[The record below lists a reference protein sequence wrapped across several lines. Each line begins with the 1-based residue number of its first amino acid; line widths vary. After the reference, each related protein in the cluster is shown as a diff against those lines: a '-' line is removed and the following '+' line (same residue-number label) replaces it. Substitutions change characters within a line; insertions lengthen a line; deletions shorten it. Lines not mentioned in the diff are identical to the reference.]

1 MWDFIV
7 YLGESAISLAVLYLL
22 YKATMSYETLHRLNR
37 VVLLGVVVLAA
48 VLPLCEIKIIEEVEL
63 LPLADVE
70 GDVAMM
76 SVVEDTAFDYV
87 AWLKSLAV
95 ALFCLGAAFMVVRLV
110 VSQLSVWR
118 MTRSGARRELG
129 EGVVLTVVDKLATP
143 FSWFRNVVVAKSDA
157 EQDLDLILEHELA
170 HVRLHHSWDVL
181 AVDIALCVWWFNP
194 ALWLL
199 RRELQ
204 SLHEY
209 QADDAVL
216 RKGIDAKTYQIL
228 LIKRAVGSRLHS
240 VANCLNHSN
249 LKNRITM
256 MCKKTSSRWS
266 AAKLLLVLP
275 LVALSL
281 AATATTVYVPKEQNK
296 GNENFVNEQVQ
307 KPTLRQALQMNLQG
321 QGGVG
326 VVNAEIV
333 LNPDGTY
340 EHLLVAKHPKEKS
353 EGYSVLIHEVE
364 RAFEAAIKVVEL
376 PKETTTYR
384 YTISFCIQEE
394 NGIVKSDV
402 ATGDDAIV
410 VMTYSGDMPF
420 IKCEQMPTFQGG
432 DLNAYRNWMQSQLQ
446 YPKEAKDKGI
456 KGRVIFSFVV
466 EKDGSVSN
474 FDALQ
479 APDKILVEEVERV
492 FKLTP
497 KWEPGKQ
504 NGKEVRVKFTVPI
517 VFTGD
522 DVAVHNRVFSQG
534 TPLSEMSKDA
544 ESAVG
549 EVSGRVIDA
558 KTKKPIPDVILLI
571 NGAGVGTHSDAS
583 GRYSLKKLPE
593 GKYTFVASCVG
604 YKSVKKDFEVSSK
617 KSVEVNFELE
627 EQAVSVDEIVVD
639 KNKTVA
645 ENESNVNNTK
655 FEKGDIVEMKSTTG
669 ESMRVKYVGDFA
681 SALVMIDGKEGKIEN
696 IGVDDIESFTILK
709 DEQATKIY
717 GEKGKNGV
725 VLITTKKA
733 AQANKQ
739 QSAQEEAFIKVE
751 SMPTFQGGD
760 LNGYRNWFQSQI
772 KYPNEAQ
779 EKGVSGRVIFSFVVE
794 KDGSVSNF
802 NALQAPDKI
811 LVEEVER
818 VFKLTPKWEPGK
830 QNGNAVRVKFTVP
843 IYFKLEDADTATT
856 VQLEV
861 GSKAKAHFDIGLSL
875 IKQADALQ
883 EKINLKA
890 NGSNTEFRSLQK
902 DITDKYLDAVPE
914 LEKAYEL
921 APNYKPIVETLKL
934 LTFRLRDENG
944 MMAKYE
950 KYKKAFDLM
959 N

>member
-1 MWDFIV
+1 MWNFIV

-37 VVLLGVVVLAA
+37 VVLLGSVVLAA
-48 VLPLCEIKIIEEVEL
+48 VLPLCHIKIEKEVEAV
-63 LPLADVE
+63 PQMAAVD
-70 GDVAMM
+70 DVAMDM
-76 SVVEDTAFDYV
+76 VVAEQGVD
-87 AWLKSLAV
+87 AV
-95 ALFCLGAAFMVVRLV
+95 AVAQGVVMVLFLLGVAVMVARLV
-110 VSQLSVWR
+110 TSQISVWR
-118 MTRSGARRELG
+118 VVRSGEQRELADD
-129 EGVVLTVVDKLATP
+129 VTLTVVEKLPTP
-143 FSWFRNVVVAKSDA
+143 FSWFSRVVVDRDD
-157 EQDLDLILEHELA
+157 EQSNLDLVLEHELA
-170 HVRLHHSWDVL
+170 HIRLHHSWDVL

-209 QADDAVL
+209 QADEAVL
-216 RKGIDAKTYQIL
+216 RRGIDVKTYQIL

-281 AATATTVYVPKEQNK
+281 AATATTIYVPKELNK
-296 GNENFVNEQVQ
+296 GNENLVNEQNQ
-307 KPTLRQALQMNLQG
+307 KPNLRQALQMNLRG

-364 RAFEAAIKVVEL
+364 RAFEVAIKVAEL

-420 IKCEQMPTFQGG
+420 IKCEKMPTFQGG

-504 NGKEVRVKFTVPI
+504 NGKTVRVKFTVPI

-522 DVAVHNRVFSQG
+522 DVA
-534 TPLSEMSKDA
+534 
-544 ESAVG
+544 
-549 EVSGRVIDA
+549 
-558 KTKKPIPDVILLI
+558 
-571 NGAGVGTHSDAS
+571 
-583 GRYSLKKLPE
+583 
-593 GKYTFVASCVG
+593 
-604 YKSVKKDFEVSSK
+604 
-617 KSVEVNFELE
+617 
-627 EQAVSVDEIVVD
+627 EIVVD
-639 KNKTVA
+639 KNKTAA
-645 ENESNVNNTK
+645 ESVPAAVKTQ
-655 FEKGDIVEMKSTTG
+655 TT
-669 ESMRVKYVGDFA
+669 
-681 SALVMIDGKEGKIEN
+681 SAKP
-696 IGVDDIESFTILK
+696 IG
-709 DEQATKIY
+709 
-717 GEKGKNGV
+717 
-725 VLITTKKA
+725 
-733 AQANKQ
+733 
-739 QSAQEEAFIKVE
+739 EEAFVKVE

-760 LNGYRNWFQSQI
+760 LNGYRNWFQSQLQ
-772 KYPNEAQ
+772 YPAEAK
-779 EKGVSGRVIFSFVVE
+779 EKGIKGRVIFSFVVE

-802 NALQAPDKI
+802 DALQAPDKI
-811 LVEEVER
+811 LVDEVER

-830 QNGNAVRVKFTVP
+830 QNGKEVRVKFTVP
-843 IYFKLEDADTATT
+843 ITF
-856 VQLEV
+856 
-861 GSKAKAHFDIGLSL
+861 
-875 IKQADALQ
+875 
-883 EKINLKA
+883 
-890 NGSNTEFRSLQK
+890 
-902 DITDKYLDAVPE
+902 
-914 LEKAYEL
+914 
-921 APNYKPIVETLKL
+921 TL
-934 LTFRLRDENG
+934 
-944 MMAKYE
+944 
-950 KYKKAFDLM
+950 
-959 N
+959 

>member
-1 MWDFIV
+1 MWNFIV
-7 YLGESAISLAVLYLL
+7 YLGESAICLAALFIL

-37 VVLLGVVVLAA
+37 VVLLGMVVLAA

-70 GDVAMM
+70 GDVAMA

-87 AWLKSLAV
+87 ALLKSLAV
-95 ALFCLGAAFMVVRLV
+95 ALFCLGVAFMVVRLV

-129 EGVVLTVVDKLATP
+129 EGVVLTIVEKLATP
-143 FSWFRNVVVAKSDA
+143 FSWFRNVVVAKGDA
-157 EQDLDLILEHELA
+157 EQNLDLILEHELA
-170 HVRLHHSWDVL
+170 HVRLRHSWDVL

-216 RKGIDAKTYQIL
+216 RKGVDAKTYQML

-266 AAKLLLVLP
+266 AAKLLLILP
-275 LVALSL
+275 LVAASL

-296 GNENFVNEQVQ
+296 GNENFVETQIVADDGDENPKSNNLYPMTKSE
-307 KPTLRQALQMNLQG
+307 LRGYLLQNLQNK
-321 QGGVG
+321 QNLVG
-326 VVNAEIV
+326 MIYADVKVLPDGKVVEAKVAPAPGEKDGMQPLVNEVKRVLGNAEITERK
-333 LNPDGTY
+333 P
-340 EHLLVAKHPKEKS
+340 AK
-353 EGYSVLIHEVE
+353 EV
-364 RAFEAAIKVVEL
+364 
-376 PKETTTYR
+376 TYR
-384 YTISFCIQEE
+384 FEISFGRHE
-394 NGIVKSDV
+394 NGELFWSEVKASDV
-402 ATGDDAIV
+402 AITV
-410 VMTYSGDMPF
+410 
-420 IKCEQMPTFQGG
+420 
-432 DLNAYRNWMQSQLQ
+432 LNW
-446 YPKEAKDKGI
+446 
-456 KGRVIFSFVV
+456 V
-466 EKDGSVSN
+466 E
-474 FDALQ
+474 F
-479 APDKILVEEVERV
+479 
-492 FKLTP
+492 
-497 KWEPGKQ
+497 
-504 NGKEVRVKFTVPI
+504 
-517 VFTGD
+517 
-522 DVAVHNRVFSQG
+522 
-534 TPLSEMSKDA
+534 
-544 ESAVG
+544 G

-627 EQAVSVDEIVVD
+627 EQAVAVDEIVVD
-639 KNKTVA
+639 KNKTA
-645 ENESNVNNTK
+645 AQNESNVKNTK
-655 FEKGDIVEMKSTTG
+655 LEKGDIVEMTSTTG

-681 SALVMIDGKEGKIEN
+681 SALVLIDGKEGKIEN
-696 IGVDDIESFTILK
+696 IGVDDIESFTVLK

-739 QSAQEEAFIKVE
+739 QPAQEAFIKVE

-760 LNGYRNWFQSQI
+760 LNGYRNWVQSQLQ
-772 KYPNEAQ
+772 YPAEAK
-779 EKGVSGRVIFSFVVE
+779 EKGISGRVIFSFVVE
-794 KDGSVSNF
+794 KDGSVTSF
-802 NALQAPDKI
+802 KGLQAPDKI

-830 QNGNAVRVKFTVP
+830 QNGKAVRVKYTVP
-843 IYFKLEDADTATT
+843 IVFT
-856 VQLEV
+856 
-861 GSKAKAHFDIGLSL
+861 
-875 IKQADALQ
+875 LQ
-883 EKINLKA
+883 
-890 NGSNTEFRSLQK
+890 
-902 DITDKYLDAVPE
+902 
-914 LEKAYEL
+914 
-921 APNYKPIVETLKL
+921 
-934 LTFRLRDENG
+934 
-944 MMAKYE
+944 
-950 KYKKAFDLM
+950 
-959 N
+959 

>member
-70 GDVAMM
+70 GDVAMV

-216 RKGIDAKTYQIL
+216 RKGIDVKTYQIL

-256 MCKKTSSRWS
+256 MCKKNSSRWS

-281 AATATTVYVPKEQNK
+281 AATATTIYVPKEQNK
-296 GNENFVNEQVQ
+296 GNENFVETQIATADEEQ
-307 KPTLRQALQMNLQG
+307 P
-321 QGGVG
+321 
-326 VVNAEIV
+326 
-333 LNPDGTY
+333 Y
-340 EHLLVAKHPKEKS
+340 
-353 EGYSVLIHEVE
+353 
-364 RAFEAAIKVVEL
+364 IKV
-376 PKETTTYR
+376 
-384 YTISFCIQEE
+384 Q
-394 NGIVKSDV
+394 
-402 ATGDDAIV
+402 
-410 VMTYSGDMPF
+410 
-420 IKCEQMPTFQGG
+420 QMPTFQGG

-479 APDKILVEEVERV
+479 APDKILVDEVERV

-522 DVAVHNRVFSQG
+522 DVAVYNRVFSQG
-534 TPLSEMSKDA
+534 TPLS
-544 ESAVG
+544 

-617 KSVEVNFELE
+617 KSAEVNFELE
-627 EQAVSVDEIVVD
+627 EQAVAVDEIVVD
-639 KNKTVA
+639 KNKTA
-645 ENESNVNNTK
+645 AQSLSNVEKAK

-669 ESMRVKYVGDFA
+669 ESMWVRYIGNGS
-681 SALVMIDGKEGKIEN
+681 SALVLIDGKERSLDE
-696 IGVDDIESFTILK
+696 IGVDDIESFTVLK

-725 VLITTKKA
+725 ILIKTK
-733 AQANKQ
+733 QAVQAREQ
-739 QSAQEEAFIKVE
+739 QSAQEESFIKVE

-760 LNGYRNWFQSQI
+760 LNGYRNWFQSQLQ
-772 KYPNEAQ
+772 YPAEAK
-779 EKGVSGRVIFSFVVE
+779 EKGIKGRVIFSFVVE

-802 NALQAPDKI
+802 DALQAPDKI
-811 LVEEVER
+811 LVDEVER

-830 QNGNAVRVKFTVP
+830 QNGKAVRVKYTVP
-843 IYFKLEDADTATT
+843 IYFNLEDAATATT

-861 GSKAKAHFDIGLSL
+861 GSKAKAHFDIGLSF

-883 EKINLKA
+883 EKIDLKA
-890 NGSNTEFRSLQK
+890 YGSNTEFRSLQK
-902 DITDKYLDAVPE
+902 EITDKYLDAVPE

-950 KYKKAFDLM
+950 KYKKAFDLV

>member
-22 YKATMSYETLHRLNR
+22 YKATMSYETLHRFNR

-70 GDVAMM
+70 GDVAMV
-76 SVVEDTAFDYV
+76 SVVEDTTFDYV

-157 EQDLDLILEHELA
+157 EQDLVLILEHELA

-209 QADDAVL
+209 QADEAVL
-216 RKGIDAKTYQIL
+216 RRGIDVKTYQIL

-296 GNENFVNEQVQ
+296 GNENFVETQIATADEEQ
-307 KPTLRQALQMNLQG
+307 P
-321 QGGVG
+321 
-326 VVNAEIV
+326 
-333 LNPDGTY
+333 Y
-340 EHLLVAKHPKEKS
+340 
-353 EGYSVLIHEVE
+353 
-364 RAFEAAIKVVEL
+364 IKV
-376 PKETTTYR
+376 
-384 YTISFCIQEE
+384 Q
-394 NGIVKSDV
+394 
-402 ATGDDAIV
+402 
-410 VMTYSGDMPF
+410 
-420 IKCEQMPTFQGG
+420 QMPTFQGG

-522 DVAVHNRVFSQG
+522 DVAVYNRVFSQG
-534 TPLSEMSKDA
+534 TPLC
-544 ESAVG
+544 

-558 KTKKPIPDVILLI
+558 KTKKPISDVILLI

-617 KSVEVNFELE
+617 KSAEVNFELE
-627 EQAVSVDEIVVD
+627 EQAVAVDEIVVD

-645 ENESNVNNTK
+645 QNESNVKNTK
-655 FEKGDIVEMKSTTG
+655 LEKGDIVEMTSTTG
-669 ESMRVKYVGDFA
+669 ESMPVKYVGDFA

-709 DEQATKIY
+709 DEQATNIY

-739 QSAQEEAFIKVE
+739 QPAQEEAYIKVE

-760 LNGYRNWFQSQI
+760 LNGYRNWVQSQLL
-772 KYPNEAQ
+772 YPAEAK
-779 EKGVSGRVIFSFVVE
+779 EKGIKGRVIFSFVVE

-802 NALQAPDKI
+802 DALQAPDKI
-811 LVEEVER
+811 LVDEVER

-830 QNGNAVRVKFTVP
+830 QNGKAVRVKYTVP
-843 IYFKLEDADTATT
+843 IYFNLEDAATATT

-861 GSKAKAHFDIGLSL
+861 GSKAKAHFDIGLSF

-883 EKINLKA
+883 EKIDLKA
-890 NGSNTEFRSLQK
+890 YGSNTEFRSLQK
-902 DITDKYLDAVPE
+902 EITDKYLDAVPE

-950 KYKKAFDLM
+950 KYKKAFDLV

>member
-48 VLPLCEIKIIEEVEL
+48 VLPLCEIKIVEEVEL

-76 SVVEDTAFDYV
+76 SVVEDTTFDYV

-157 EQDLDLILEHELA
+157 EQNLDLILEHELA

-266 AAKLLLVLP
+266 AAKLLLILP

-296 GNENFVNEQVQ
+296 GNENFVETQTVTADEEQ
-307 KPTLRQALQMNLQG
+307 P
-321 QGGVG
+321 
-326 VVNAEIV
+326 
-333 LNPDGTY
+333 Y
-340 EHLLVAKHPKEKS
+340 
-353 EGYSVLIHEVE
+353 
-364 RAFEAAIKVVEL
+364 IKV
-376 PKETTTYR
+376 
-384 YTISFCIQEE
+384 Q
-394 NGIVKSDV
+394 
-402 ATGDDAIV
+402 
-410 VMTYSGDMPF
+410 
-420 IKCEQMPTFQGG
+420 QMPTFQGG

-446 YPKEAKDKGI
+446 YPKEAKGI

-522 DVAVHNRVFSQG
+522 DVAVYNRVFSQG
-534 TPLSEMSKDA
+534 TPLSEISKDA

-583 GRYSLKKLPE
+583 GCYSLKKLPE

-617 KSVEVNFELE
+617 KSAEVNFELE
-627 EQAVSVDEIVVD
+627 EQAVAVDEIVVD
-639 KNKTVA
+639 KNKTA
-645 ENESNVNNTK
+645 TESVPAAVKTQ
-655 FEKGDIVEMKSTTG
+655 TT
-669 ESMRVKYVGDFA
+669 
-681 SALVMIDGKEGKIEN
+681 SAKP
-696 IGVDDIESFTILK
+696 IG
-709 DEQATKIY
+709 
-717 GEKGKNGV
+717 
-725 VLITTKKA
+725 
-733 AQANKQ
+733 
-739 QSAQEEAFIKVE
+739 EEAFIKVE

-760 LNGYRNWFQSQI
+760 LNGYRNWFQSQLQ
-772 KYPNEAQ
+772 YPAEAK
-779 EKGVSGRVIFSFVVE
+779 EKGIKGRVIFSFVVE
-794 KDGSVSNF
+794 KDGSVSEFKVLNT
-802 NALQAPDKI
+802 PDK
-811 LVEEVER
+811 LLSAEVER

-830 QNGNAVRVKFTVP
+830 QNGKAVRVKFTVP
-843 IYFKLEDADTATT
+843 ITF
-856 VQLEV
+856 
-861 GSKAKAHFDIGLSL
+861 
-875 IKQADALQ
+875 
-883 EKINLKA
+883 
-890 NGSNTEFRSLQK
+890 
-902 DITDKYLDAVPE
+902 
-914 LEKAYEL
+914 
-921 APNYKPIVETLKL
+921 TL
-934 LTFRLRDENG
+934 
-944 MMAKYE
+944 
-950 KYKKAFDLM
+950 
-959 N
+959 

>member
-1 MWDFIV
+1 MWDFIL
-7 YLGESAISLAVLYLL
+7 YLGQSAVCLAALYLL

-37 VVLLGVVVLAA
+37 VVLLGSVVLAA
-48 VLPLCEIKIIEEVEL
+48 VLPLCHIKIEKEIEAV
-63 LPLADVE
+63 PQVAVADNIAMDMV
-70 GDVAMM
+70 VAEQGVDAVA
-76 SVVEDTAFDYV
+76 VVRGIV
-87 AWLKSLAV
+87 V
-95 ALFCLGAAFMVVRLV
+95 ALFLLGAAVMVARLV
-110 VSQLSVWR
+110 MSQISVWR
-118 MTRSGARRELG
+118 VVRSGEQRELADD
-129 EGVVLTVVDKLATP
+129 VTLTVVEKLPTP
-143 FSWFRNVVVAKSDA
+143 FSWFSRVVVDRDD
-157 EQDLDLILEHELA
+157 EQSNLDLVLEHELA
-170 HVRLHHSWDVL
+170 HIRLRHSWDVL

-209 QADDAVL
+209 QADEAVL
-216 RKGIDAKTYQIL
+216 RRGIDVKTYQIL

-256 MCKKTSSRWS
+256 MCKKNSSRWS

-296 GNENFVNEQVQ
+296 GNENFVETQIATADEEQ
-307 KPTLRQALQMNLQG
+307 P
-321 QGGVG
+321 
-326 VVNAEIV
+326 
-333 LNPDGTY
+333 Y
-340 EHLLVAKHPKEKS
+340 
-353 EGYSVLIHEVE
+353 
-364 RAFEAAIKVVEL
+364 IKV
-376 PKETTTYR
+376 
-384 YTISFCIQEE
+384 Q
-394 NGIVKSDV
+394 
-402 ATGDDAIV
+402 
-410 VMTYSGDMPF
+410 
-420 IKCEQMPTFQGG
+420 QMPTFQGG

-446 YPKEAKDKGI
+446 YPKEAKGI

-522 DVAVHNRVFSQG
+522 DVAVYNRVFSQG

-558 KTKKPIPDVILLI
+558 KTKKPISDVILLI

-617 KSVEVNFELE
+617 KSAEVNFELE
-627 EQAVSVDEIVVD
+627 EQAVVVDEIVVD
-639 KNKTVA
+639 KNKTAA
-645 ENESNVNNTK
+645 ESLSNVEK
-655 FEKGDIVEMKSTTG
+655 ALFEKDYTIV
-669 ESMRVKYVGDFA
+669 
-681 SALVMIDGKEGKIEN
+681 LIDGKEGKIDD
-696 IGVDDIESFTILK
+696 IDVDDIESFTVLK
-709 DEQATKIY
+709 GEQATKIY

-725 VLITTKKA
+725 MLFTTKKA

-739 QSAQEEAFIKVE
+739 QPAQEEAFIKCE
-751 SMPTFQGGD
+751 KMPTFQGGD
-760 LNGYRNWFQSQI
+760 LNGYRNWVQSQLQ
-772 KYPNEAQ
+772 YPAEAK
-779 EKGVSGRVIFSFVVE
+779 EKGIKGRVIFSFVVE

-802 NALQAPDKI
+802 DALQAPDKI

-818 VFKLTPKWEPGK
+818 VFKLTPKWEPGM
-830 QNGNAVRVKFTVP
+830 QNGKVVSVKYTVP
-843 IYFKLEDADTATT
+843 IYFMLEDAATATT

-902 DITDKYLDAVPE
+902 EITDKYLDAVPE

-950 KYKKAFDLM
+950 KYKKAFDLV

>member
-7 YLGESAISLAVLYLL
+7 YLGESAISLVVLYLL
-22 YKATMSYETLHRLNR
+22 YKVTMSYETLHRLNR

-76 SVVEDTAFDYV
+76 SVVEDTSFDYV

-95 ALFCLGAAFMVVRLV
+95 VLFCLGAAFMVVRLV

-266 AAKLLLVLP
+266 AAKLLLILP

-296 GNENFVNEQVQ
+296 GNENFVEKQIVAADGDENSKSNNLYPMTKSE
-307 KPTLRQALQMNLQG
+307 LRGYLLQNLQNK
-321 QGGVG
+321 QNLVG
-326 VVNAEIV
+326 LIYADVKVLPDGKVVEAKVAPASGEKNGMQPLVNEVKRVLGNAEITERK
-333 LNPDGTY
+333 P
-340 EHLLVAKHPKEKS
+340 AK
-353 EGYSVLIHEVE
+353 EV
-364 RAFEAAIKVVEL
+364 
-376 PKETTTYR
+376 TYR
-384 YTISFCIQEE
+384 FEISFGRHE
-394 NGIVKSDV
+394 NGELFWSEVKAS
-402 ATGDDAIV
+402 DDAITV
-410 VMTYSGDMPF
+410 
-420 IKCEQMPTFQGG
+420 
-432 DLNAYRNWMQSQLQ
+432 LNW
-446 YPKEAKDKGI
+446 
-456 KGRVIFSFVV
+456 V
-466 EKDGSVSN
+466 E
-474 FDALQ
+474 F
-479 APDKILVEEVERV
+479 
-492 FKLTP
+492 
-497 KWEPGKQ
+497 
-504 NGKEVRVKFTVPI
+504 
-517 VFTGD
+517 
-522 DVAVHNRVFSQG
+522 
-534 TPLSEMSKDA
+534 
-544 ESAVG
+544 G

-604 YKSVKKDFEVSSK
+604 YKSVKKEFEVSSK
-617 KSVEVNFELE
+617 KSAEVNFELE
-627 EQAVSVDEIVVD
+627 EQAVSVEEIVVD
-639 KNKTVA
+639 KNKTA
-645 ENESNVNNTK
+645 TQSLSNVEKAK
-655 FEKGDIVEMKSTTG
+655 FEKGDTIEMKSTTG
-669 ESMRVKYVGDFA
+669 ESMWVRYIGDGS
-681 SALVMIDGKEGKIEN
+681 SALVLIDGKEGKIDD
-696 IGVDDIESFTILK
+696 IDVDDIESFTVLK
-709 DEQATKIY
+709 GEQATKIY

-760 LNGYRNWFQSQI
+760 LNGYRNWVQSQLQ
-772 KYPNEAQ
+772 YPKEAKD
-779 EKGVSGRVIFSFVVE
+779 KGVQGRVIFSFVVE
-794 KDGSVSNF
+794 KDGSVSEFKVLNT
-802 NALQAPDKI
+802 PDKF
-811 LVEEVER
+811 LSAEVER

-830 QNGNAVRVKFTVP
+830 QNGKAVRVKFTVP
-843 IYFKLEDADTATT
+843 ITF
-856 VQLEV
+856 
-861 GSKAKAHFDIGLSL
+861 
-875 IKQADALQ
+875 
-883 EKINLKA
+883 
-890 NGSNTEFRSLQK
+890 
-902 DITDKYLDAVPE
+902 
-914 LEKAYEL
+914 
-921 APNYKPIVETLKL
+921 TL
-934 LTFRLRDENG
+934 
-944 MMAKYE
+944 
-950 KYKKAFDLM
+950 
-959 N
+959 

>member
-70 GDVAMM
+70 GDVAMV

-87 AWLKSLAV
+87 AWLKSLVV

-266 AAKLLLVLP
+266 AAKLLLILP

-296 GNENFVNEQVQ
+296 GNENFVETQIATADGDENSKSNNLYPMTKSE
-307 KPTLRQALQMNLQG
+307 LRGYLLQNLQNK
-321 QGGVG
+321 QNLVG
-326 VVNAEIV
+326 LIYADVKV
-333 LNPDGTY
+333 LPDGKVV
-340 EHLLVAKHPKEKS
+340 VAKVAPAPGEKDGMQPLVNEVKRVLANVKITERKPAKEVA
-353 EGYSVLIHEVE
+353 Y
-364 RAFEAAIKVVEL
+364 RFE
-376 PKETTTYR
+376 
-384 YTISFCIQEE
+384 ISFGHIEE
-394 NGIVKSDV
+394 NGEFVWSTVKAS
-402 ATGDDAIV
+402 DDAIAV
-410 VMTYSGDMPF
+410 LRYVELAADEEQPY
-420 IKCEQMPTFQGG
+420 IKVQQMPTFQGG

-479 APDKILVEEVERV
+479 ATDKILVDEVERV

-504 NGKEVRVKFTVPI
+504 NGKAVRVKFTVPI

-522 DVAVHNRVFSQG
+522 DVAVYNRVFSQG

-571 NGAGVGTHSDAS
+571 NGAGVGTTSDAS
-583 GRYSLKKLPE
+583 GCYSLKKLPE
-593 GKYTFVASCVG
+593 GKYTFITSCVG

-617 KSVEVNFELE
+617 KSAEVNFELE
-627 EQAVSVDEIVVD
+627 EQAVAVDEIVVD
-639 KNKTVA
+639 KNKTA
-645 ENESNVNNTK
+645 AQSLSNVEK
-655 FEKGDIVEMKSTTG
+655 ALFEKDNTIV
-669 ESMRVKYVGDFA
+669 
-681 SALVMIDGKEGKIEN
+681 LIDGKEGKIDD
-696 IGVDDIESFTILK
+696 IDVDDIESFTVLK
-709 DEQATKIY
+709 GEQATKIY

-739 QSAQEEAFIKVE
+739 QPAQEAFIKVE

-760 LNGYRNWFQSQI
+760 LNGYRNWVQSQLQ
-772 KYPNEAQ
+772 YPKEAKD
-779 EKGVSGRVIFSFVVE
+779 KGVQGRVIFSFVVE
-794 KDGSVSNF
+794 KDGSVSEFKVLNT
-802 NALQAPDKI
+802 PDKI
-811 LVEEVER
+811 FSAEVER

-830 QNGNAVRVKFTVP
+830 QNGKAVRVKFTVP
-843 IYFKLEDADTATT
+843 ITF
-856 VQLEV
+856 
-861 GSKAKAHFDIGLSL
+861 
-875 IKQADALQ
+875 
-883 EKINLKA
+883 
-890 NGSNTEFRSLQK
+890 
-902 DITDKYLDAVPE
+902 
-914 LEKAYEL
+914 
-921 APNYKPIVETLKL
+921 TL
-934 LTFRLRDENG
+934 
-944 MMAKYE
+944 
-950 KYKKAFDLM
+950 
-959 N
+959 

>member
-48 VLPLCEIKIIEEVEL
+48 VLPLCEIKIVEEVEL

-76 SVVEDTAFDYV
+76 SVVEDTSFDYV

-296 GNENFVNEQVQ
+296 GNENFVETQIVAADEEQ
-307 KPTLRQALQMNLQG
+307 P
-321 QGGVG
+321 
-326 VVNAEIV
+326 
-333 LNPDGTY
+333 Y
-340 EHLLVAKHPKEKS
+340 
-353 EGYSVLIHEVE
+353 
-364 RAFEAAIKVVEL
+364 IKV
-376 PKETTTYR
+376 
-384 YTISFCIQEE
+384 Q
-394 NGIVKSDV
+394 
-402 ATGDDAIV
+402 
-410 VMTYSGDMPF
+410 
-420 IKCEQMPTFQGG
+420 QMPTFQGG

-466 EKDGSVSN
+466 EKDGSVSEFKVLN
-474 FDALQ
+474 T
-479 APDKILVEEVERV
+479 PDKIFSAEVERV

-522 DVAVHNRVFSQG
+522 DVAVYNRVFSQG
-534 TPLSEMSKDA
+534 TPLSEISKDA

-604 YKSVKKDFEVSSK
+604 YKSVKKDFEISSK
-617 KSVEVNFELE
+617 KSAEVNFELE
-627 EQAVSVDEIVVD
+627 EQAVAVDEIVVD
-639 KNKTVA
+639 KNKTA
-645 ENESNVNNTK
+645 AQSLSNVEK
-655 FEKGDIVEMKSTTG
+655 ALFEKDNTIV
-669 ESMRVKYVGDFA
+669 
-681 SALVMIDGKEGKIEN
+681 LIDGKEGKIDD
-696 IGVDDIESFTILK
+696 IDVDDIESFTVLK
-709 DEQATKIY
+709 GEQATKIY

-725 VLITTKKA
+725 MLFTTKKA

-760 LNGYRNWFQSQI
+760 LNGYRNWVQSQI
-772 KYPNEAQ
+772 KYPKEAQ
-779 EKGVSGRVIFSFVVE
+779 EKGIKGRVIFSFVVE
-794 KDGSVSNF
+794 KDGSVSEFKVLNT
-802 NALQAPDKI
+802 PDKI
-811 LVEEVER
+811 FSAEVER

-830 QNGNAVRVKFTVP
+830 QNGKAVRVKFTVP
-843 IYFKLEDADTATT
+843 ITF
-856 VQLEV
+856 
-861 GSKAKAHFDIGLSL
+861 
-875 IKQADALQ
+875 
-883 EKINLKA
+883 
-890 NGSNTEFRSLQK
+890 
-902 DITDKYLDAVPE
+902 
-914 LEKAYEL
+914 
-921 APNYKPIVETLKL
+921 TL
-934 LTFRLRDENG
+934 
-944 MMAKYE
+944 
-950 KYKKAFDLM
+950 
-959 N
+959 

>member
-7 YLGESAISLAVLYLL
+7 YLGESAMSRAVLYLR
-22 YKATMSYETLHRLNR
+22 YKATMSYETLQRLNR

-70 GDVAMM
+70 DDVAMM

-266 AAKLLLVLP
+266 AAKLLLILP

-296 GNENFVNEQVQ
+296 GNENFVETQIATADEEQ
-307 KPTLRQALQMNLQG
+307 P
-321 QGGVG
+321 
-326 VVNAEIV
+326 
-333 LNPDGTY
+333 Y
-340 EHLLVAKHPKEKS
+340 
-353 EGYSVLIHEVE
+353 
-364 RAFEAAIKVVEL
+364 IKV
-376 PKETTTYR
+376 
-384 YTISFCIQEE
+384 Q
-394 NGIVKSDV
+394 
-402 ATGDDAIV
+402 
-410 VMTYSGDMPF
+410 
-420 IKCEQMPTFQGG
+420 QMPTFQGG

-479 APDKILVEEVERV
+479 ASDKILVDEVERV

-522 DVAVHNRVFSQG
+522 DVAVYNRVFSQG
-534 TPLSEMSKDA
+534 TPLSEISKDA
-544 ESAVG
+544 ESAV
-549 EVSGRVIDA
+549 VMTQTTSA
-558 KTKKPIPDVILLI
+558 KPI
-571 NGAGVGTHSDAS
+571 G
-583 GRYSLKKLPE
+583 
-593 GKYTFVASCVG
+593 
-604 YKSVKKDFEVSSK
+604 
-617 KSVEVNFELE
+617 
-627 EQAVSVDEIVVD
+627 
-639 KNKTVA
+639 
-645 ENESNVNNTK
+645 
-655 FEKGDIVEMKSTTG
+655 
-669 ESMRVKYVGDFA
+669 
-681 SALVMIDGKEGKIEN
+681 
-696 IGVDDIESFTILK
+696 
-709 DEQATKIY
+709 
-717 GEKGKNGV
+717 
-725 VLITTKKA
+725 
-733 AQANKQ
+733 
-739 QSAQEEAFIKVE
+739 EEAFIKVE

-760 LNGYRNWFQSQI
+760 LNGYRNWFQSQLQ
-772 KYPNEAQ
+772 YPKEAKD
-779 EKGVSGRVIFSFVVE
+779 KGVQGRVIFSFVVE

-802 NALQAPDKI
+802 DALQAPDKI

-843 IYFKLEDADTATT
+843 ITF
-856 VQLEV
+856 
-861 GSKAKAHFDIGLSL
+861 
-875 IKQADALQ
+875 
-883 EKINLKA
+883 
-890 NGSNTEFRSLQK
+890 
-902 DITDKYLDAVPE
+902 
-914 LEKAYEL
+914 
-921 APNYKPIVETLKL
+921 TL
-934 LTFRLRDENG
+934 
-944 MMAKYE
+944 
-950 KYKKAFDLM
+950 
-959 N
+959 

>member
-22 YKATMSYETLHRLNR
+22 YKVTMSYETLHRLNR

-76 SVVEDTAFDYV
+76 SVVEDTSFDYV

-118 MTRSGARRELG
+118 MTRSGARCELG

-228 LIKRAVGSRLHS
+228 LIKGAVGSRLHS

-266 AAKLLLVLP
+266 AAKLLLILP

-296 GNENFVNEQVQ
+296 GNENFVEKQTVTADEEQ
-307 KPTLRQALQMNLQG
+307 P
-321 QGGVG
+321 
-326 VVNAEIV
+326 
-333 LNPDGTY
+333 Y
-340 EHLLVAKHPKEKS
+340 
-353 EGYSVLIHEVE
+353 
-364 RAFEAAIKVVEL
+364 IKV
-376 PKETTTYR
+376 
-384 YTISFCIQEE
+384 Q
-394 NGIVKSDV
+394 
-402 ATGDDAIV
+402 
-410 VMTYSGDMPF
+410 
-420 IKCEQMPTFQGG
+420 QMPTFQGG

-479 APDKILVEEVERV
+479 ASDKILVDEVERV

-522 DVAVHNRVFSQG
+522 DVAVYNRVFSQG
-534 TPLSEMSKDA
+534 TPLSEISKDA

-571 NGAGVGTHSDAS
+571 NGAGVGTTSDAS
-583 GRYSLKKLPE
+583 GCYSLKKLPE
-593 GKYTFVASCVG
+593 GKYTFITSCVG
-604 YKSVKKDFEVSSK
+604 YKSVKKDFEISSK

-627 EQAVSVDEIVVD
+627 EQAVAVDEIVVD
-639 KNKTVA
+639 KNKTA
-645 ENESNVNNTK
+645 AQSLSNVEK
-655 FEKGDIVEMKSTTG
+655 ALFEKDNTIV
-669 ESMRVKYVGDFA
+669 
-681 SALVMIDGKEGKIEN
+681 LIDGKEGKIDD
-696 IGVDDIESFTILK
+696 IDVDDIESFTVLK
-709 DEQATKIY
+709 GEQATKIY

-725 VLITTKKA
+725 MLFTTKKA

-739 QSAQEEAFIKVE
+739 QPAQEAFIKVE

-760 LNGYRNWFQSQI
+760 LNGYRNWVQSQLQ
-772 KYPNEAQ
+772 YPAEAK
-779 EKGVSGRVIFSFVVE
+779 EKGIKGRVIFSFVVE
-794 KDGSVSNF
+794 KDGSVSEFKVLNT
-802 NALQAPDKI
+802 PDK
-811 LVEEVER
+811 LLSAEVER

-843 IYFKLEDADTATT
+843 IYFMLEDAATATT

-883 EKINLKA
+883 EKIDLKA
-890 NGSNTEFRSLQK
+890 YGSTEFRSLQK
-902 DITDKYLDAVPE
+902 EITDKYLDAVPE

>member
-1 MWDFIV
+1 
-7 YLGESAISLAVLYLL
+7 
-22 YKATMSYETLHRLNR
+22 
-37 VVLLGVVVLAA
+37 
-48 VLPLCEIKIIEEVEL
+48 
-63 LPLADVE
+63 
-70 GDVAMM
+70 
-76 SVVEDTAFDYV
+76 
-87 AWLKSLAV
+87 
-95 ALFCLGAAFMVVRLV
+95 
-110 VSQLSVWR
+110 
-118 MTRSGARRELG
+118 
-129 EGVVLTVVDKLATP
+129 
-143 FSWFRNVVVAKSDA
+143 
-157 EQDLDLILEHELA
+157 
-170 HVRLHHSWDVL
+170 
-181 AVDIALCVWWFNP
+181 
-194 ALWLL
+194 
-199 RRELQ
+199 
-204 SLHEY
+204 
-209 QADDAVL
+209 
-216 RKGIDAKTYQIL
+216 
-228 LIKRAVGSRLHS
+228 
-240 VANCLNHSN
+240 
-249 LKNRITM
+249 M

-296 GNENFVNEQVQ
+296 GNENFVETQIATADEEQ
-307 KPTLRQALQMNLQG
+307 P
-321 QGGVG
+321 
-326 VVNAEIV
+326 
-333 LNPDGTY
+333 Y
-340 EHLLVAKHPKEKS
+340 
-353 EGYSVLIHEVE
+353 
-364 RAFEAAIKVVEL
+364 IKV
-376 PKETTTYR
+376 
-384 YTISFCIQEE
+384 Q
-394 NGIVKSDV
+394 
-402 ATGDDAIV
+402 
-410 VMTYSGDMPF
+410 
-420 IKCEQMPTFQGG
+420 QMPTFQGG

-522 DVAVHNRVFSQG
+522 DVAVYNRVFSQG
-534 TPLSEMSKDA
+534 TPLC
-544 ESAVG
+544 

-558 KTKKPIPDVILLI
+558 KTKKPISDVILLI

-617 KSVEVNFELE
+617 KSAEVNFELE
-627 EQAVSVDEIVVD
+627 EQAVAVDEIVVD

-645 ENESNVNNTK
+645 QNESNVKNTK
-655 FEKGDIVEMKSTTG
+655 LEKGDIVEMTSTTG
-669 ESMRVKYVGDFA
+669 ESMPVKYVGDFA

-709 DEQATKIY
+709 DEQATNIY

-739 QSAQEEAFIKVE
+739 QPAQEEAYIKVE

-760 LNGYRNWFQSQI
+760 LNGYRNWVQSQLL
-772 KYPNEAQ
+772 YPAEAK
-779 EKGVSGRVIFSFVVE
+779 EKGIKGRVIFSFVVE

-802 NALQAPDKI
+802 DALQAPDKI
-811 LVEEVER
+811 LVDEVER

-830 QNGNAVRVKFTVP
+830 QNGKAVRVKYTVP
-843 IYFKLEDADTATT
+843 IYFNLEDAATATT

-861 GSKAKAHFDIGLSL
+861 GSKAKAHFDIGLSF

-883 EKINLKA
+883 EKIDLKA
-890 NGSNTEFRSLQK
+890 YGSNTEFRSLQK
-902 DITDKYLDAVPE
+902 EITDKYLDAVPE

-950 KYKKAFDLM
+950 KYKKAFDLV

>member
-1 MWDFIV
+1 MWDFIL
-7 YLGESAISLAVLYLL
+7 YLGQSAVCLAALYLL

-37 VVLLGVVVLAA
+37 VVLLGSVMLAA
-48 VLPLCEIKIIEEVEL
+48 VLPLCHIKIEKEIEVV
-63 LPLADVE
+63 PQVAVADNIAMNMV
-70 GDVAMM
+70 VAEQGVDAVAVARG
-76 SVVEDTAFDYV
+76 VV
-87 AWLKSLAV
+87 V
-95 ALFCLGAAFMVVRLV
+95 ALFLLGAAVMVARLV
-110 VSQLSVWR
+110 MSQLSVWR
-118 MTRSGARRELG
+118 VVRSGEQRPLDG
-129 EGVVLTVVDKLATP
+129 DVMLSVVEKLPTP
-143 FSWFRNVVVAKSDA
+143 FSWFSRVVVDRDD
-157 EQDLDLILEHELA
+157 EQSNLDLVLEHELA
-170 HVRLHHSWDVL
+170 HIRLHHSWDVL

-216 RKGIDAKTYQIL
+216 RRGIDAKTYQIL

-256 MCKKTSSRWS
+256 MCKKNSSRWS

-275 LVALSL
+275 LVAISL

-296 GNENFVNEQVQ
+296 GNENFVETQIATADEEQ
-307 KPTLRQALQMNLQG
+307 P
-321 QGGVG
+321 
-326 VVNAEIV
+326 
-333 LNPDGTY
+333 Y
-340 EHLLVAKHPKEKS
+340 
-353 EGYSVLIHEVE
+353 
-364 RAFEAAIKVVEL
+364 IKV
-376 PKETTTYR
+376 
-384 YTISFCIQEE
+384 Q
-394 NGIVKSDV
+394 
-402 ATGDDAIV
+402 
-410 VMTYSGDMPF
+410 
-420 IKCEQMPTFQGG
+420 QMPTFQGG

-466 EKDGSVSN
+466 EKDGSVSEFKVLN
-474 FDALQ
+474 T
-479 APDKILVEEVERV
+479 PDKLLSAEVERV

-497 KWEPGKQ
+497 KWEAGEQ

-522 DVAVHNRVFSQG
+522 DVAVYNRVFSQG

-558 KTKKPIPDVILLI
+558 KTKKPISDVILLI

-617 KSVEVNFELE
+617 KSAEVNFELE
-627 EQAVSVDEIVVD
+627 EQAVAVAEIVVD
-639 KNKTVA
+639 KNKTA
-645 ENESNVNNTK
+645 AQNESNVKNTK
-655 FEKGDIVEMKSTTG
+655 LEKGDIVEMTSTTG
-669 ESMRVKYVGDFA
+669 ESMPVKYVGDFA

-709 DEQATKIY
+709 DEQATNIY

-733 AQANKQ
+733 AQVNKQ

-760 LNGYRNWFQSQI
+760 LNGYRNWVQSQLL
-772 KYPNEAQ
+772 YPAEAK
-779 EKGVSGRVIFSFVVE
+779 EKGIKGRVIFSFVVE

-802 NALQAPDKI
+802 DALQAPDKI
-811 LVEEVER
+811 LVDEVER

-830 QNGNAVRVKFTVP
+830 QNGKAVRVKYTVP
-843 IYFKLEDADTATT
+843 IYFNLEDAATATT

-861 GSKAKAHFDIGLSL
+861 GSKAKAHFDIGLSF

-883 EKINLKA
+883 EKIDLKA
-890 NGSNTEFRSLQK
+890 YGSNTEFRSLQK
-902 DITDKYLDAVPE
+902 EITDKYLDAVPE

-950 KYKKAFDLM
+950 KYKKAFDLV

>member
-76 SVVEDTAFDYV
+76 SVVEDTSFDYV

-157 EQDLDLILEHELA
+157 EQDIDLILEHELA

-266 AAKLLLVLP
+266 AAKLLLILP

-296 GNENFVNEQVQ
+296 GNENFVETQIVAADEEQ
-307 KPTLRQALQMNLQG
+307 P
-321 QGGVG
+321 
-326 VVNAEIV
+326 
-333 LNPDGTY
+333 Y
-340 EHLLVAKHPKEKS
+340 
-353 EGYSVLIHEVE
+353 
-364 RAFEAAIKVVEL
+364 IKV
-376 PKETTTYR
+376 
-384 YTISFCIQEE
+384 Q
-394 NGIVKSDV
+394 
-402 ATGDDAIV
+402 
-410 VMTYSGDMPF
+410 
-420 IKCEQMPTFQGG
+420 QMPTFQGG

-446 YPKEAKDKGI
+446 YPKEAKEKGI

-466 EKDGSVSN
+466 EKDGSVSEFKVLN
-474 FDALQ
+474 T
-479 APDKILVEEVERV
+479 PDKLLSAEVERV

-522 DVAVHNRVFSQG
+522 DVAVYNRVFSQG
-534 TPLSEMSKDA
+534 TPLSEISKDA

-549 EVSGRVIDA
+549 EVSGRVID
-558 KTKKPIPDVILLI
+558 
-571 NGAGVGTHSDAS
+571 
-583 GRYSLKKLPE
+583 
-593 GKYTFVASCVG
+593 
-604 YKSVKKDFEVSSK
+604 
-617 KSVEVNFELE
+617 
-627 EQAVSVDEIVVD
+627 
-639 KNKTVA
+639 KNKTA
-645 ENESNVNNTK
+645 AQNESNVNNTK

-669 ESMRVKYVGDFA
+669 ESMPVKYVGDFA

-696 IGVDDIESFTILK
+696 IGVDDIESFTVLK

-733 AQANKQ
+733 AQANQQ
-739 QSAQEEAFIKVE
+739 QSEQEEAFIKCE
-751 SMPTFQGGD
+751 KMPTFQGGD
-760 LNGYRNWFQSQI
+760 LNGYRNWVQSQLQ
-772 KYPNEAQ
+772 YPKEAKD
-779 EKGVSGRVIFSFVVE
+779 KGVQGRVIFSFVVE
-794 KDGSVSNF
+794 KDGSVSEFKVLNT
-802 NALQAPDKI
+802 PDKI
-811 LVEEVER
+811 FSAEVER

-830 QNGNAVRVKFTVP
+830 QNGNPVRVKFTVP
-843 IYFKLEDADTATT
+843 ITF
-856 VQLEV
+856 
-861 GSKAKAHFDIGLSL
+861 
-875 IKQADALQ
+875 
-883 EKINLKA
+883 
-890 NGSNTEFRSLQK
+890 
-902 DITDKYLDAVPE
+902 
-914 LEKAYEL
+914 
-921 APNYKPIVETLKL
+921 TL
-934 LTFRLRDENG
+934 
-944 MMAKYE
+944 
-950 KYKKAFDLM
+950 
-959 N
+959 

>member
-110 VSQLSVWR
+110 VSQHSVWR

-266 AAKLLLVLP
+266 AAKLLLILP

-296 GNENFVNEQVQ
+296 GNENFVNEQNQ
-307 KPTLRQALQMNLQG
+307 KPNLRQALQMNLRG

-340 EHLLVAKHPKEKS
+340 EHLYVVKHRDEES
-353 EGYSVLIHEVE
+353 AGFSVLIHEVE

-376 PKETTTYR
+376 PKETTTYK
-384 YTISFCIQEE
+384 YTISFCIQGE
-394 NGIVKSDV
+394 NGIIKSDV
-402 ATGDDAIV
+402 SAGDDAIV
-410 VMTYSGDMPF
+410 VMTYKEDLPF

-432 DLNAYRNWMQSQLQ
+432 NLNGYRNWVQSQIK
-446 YPKEAKDKGI
+446 YPKEAQEKGI
-456 KGRVIFSFVV
+456 SGRVIFSFVV
-466 EKDGSVSN
+466 EKDGSVTS
-474 FDALQ
+474 FKGLQ
-479 APDKILVEEVERV
+479 APDKILVDEVERV

-504 NGKEVRVKFTVPI
+504 NGQVVRVKYTVPV
-517 VFTGD
+517 VF
-522 DVAVHNRVFSQG
+522 A
-534 TPLSEMSKDA
+534 
-544 ESAVG
+544 
-549 EVSGRVIDA
+549 
-558 KTKKPIPDVILLI
+558 
-571 NGAGVGTHSDAS
+571 
-583 GRYSLKKLPE
+583 
-593 GKYTFVASCVG
+593 
-604 YKSVKKDFEVSSK
+604 
-617 KSVEVNFELE
+617 LE
-627 EQAVSVDEIVVD
+627 
-639 KNKTVA
+639 NKTA
-645 ENESNVNNTK
+645 AQNESNVNNTK

-669 ESMRVKYVGDFA
+669 ESMPVKYVGDFA

-696 IGVDDIESFTILK
+696 IGVDDIESFTVLK

-760 LNGYRNWFQSQI
+760 LNGYRNWFQSQLQ
-772 KYPNEAQ
+772 YPAEAK
-779 EKGVSGRVIFSFVVE
+779 EKGIKGRVIFSFVVE
-794 KDGSVSNF
+794 KDGSVSEFKVLNT
-802 NALQAPDKI
+802 PDKI
-811 LVEEVER
+811 FSAEVER

-830 QNGNAVRVKFTVP
+830 QNGKAVRVKYTVP
-843 IYFKLEDADTATT
+843 IYFA
-856 VQLEV
+856 
-861 GSKAKAHFDIGLSL
+861 
-875 IKQADALQ
+875 
-883 EKINLKA
+883 INH
-890 NGSNTEFRSLQK
+890 
-902 DITDKYLDAVPE
+902 
-914 LEKAYEL
+914 
-921 APNYKPIVETLKL
+921 
-934 LTFRLRDENG
+934 
-944 MMAKYE
+944 
-950 KYKKAFDLM
+950 
-959 N
+959 

>member
-76 SVVEDTAFDYV
+76 SVVEDTSFDYV

-296 GNENFVNEQVQ
+296 GNENFVETQIVADDGDENSKSNNLYPMTKSE
-307 KPTLRQALQMNLQG
+307 LRGYLLQNLQNK
-321 QGGVG
+321 QNLVG
-326 VVNAEIV
+326 LIYADVKV
-333 LNPDGTY
+333 LLNG
-340 EHLLVAKHPKEKS
+340 
-353 EGYSVLIHEVE
+353 
-364 RAFEAAIKVVEL
+364 KVVVVKVAPAPGEKDGMQPL
-376 PKETTTYR
+376 VNEVKRVLGNTEITERKPAKEVTYR
-384 YTISFCIQEE
+384 FEISFGRYE
-394 NGIVKSDV
+394 NGELFWSEVKAS
-402 ATGDDAIV
+402 DDAITV
-410 VMTYSGDMPF
+410 
-420 IKCEQMPTFQGG
+420 
-432 DLNAYRNWMQSQLQ
+432 LNW
-446 YPKEAKDKGI
+446 
-456 KGRVIFSFVV
+456 V
-466 EKDGSVSN
+466 E
-474 FDALQ
+474 F
-479 APDKILVEEVERV
+479 
-492 FKLTP
+492 
-497 KWEPGKQ
+497 
-504 NGKEVRVKFTVPI
+504 
-517 VFTGD
+517 
-522 DVAVHNRVFSQG
+522 
-534 TPLSEMSKDA
+534 
-544 ESAVG
+544 G

-571 NGAGVGTHSDAS
+571 NGAGVGTTSDAS
-583 GRYSLKKLPE
+583 GCYSLKKLPE
-593 GKYTFVASCVG
+593 GKYTFITSCVG
-604 YKSVKKDFEVSSK
+604 YKSVKKDFEISSK

-627 EQAVSVDEIVVD
+627 EQAVAVDEIVVD
-639 KNKTVA
+639 KNKTA
-645 ENESNVNNTK
+645 AQNESNVNNTK

-669 ESMRVKYVGDFA
+669 ESMPVKYVGDFA
-681 SALVMIDGKEGKIEN
+681 SALVLIDGKEGKIEN
-696 IGVDDIESFTILK
+696 IGVDDIESFTVLK

-760 LNGYRNWFQSQI
+760 LNGYRNWVQSQLQ
-772 KYPNEAQ
+772 YPKEAKD
-779 EKGVSGRVIFSFVVE
+779 KGVQGRVIFSFVVE
-794 KDGSVSNF
+794 KDGSVSEFKVLNT
-802 NALQAPDKI
+802 PDK
-811 LVEEVER
+811 LLSAEVER

-830 QNGNAVRVKFTVP
+830 QNGNPVRVKFTVP
-843 IYFKLEDADTATT
+843 IYFKQEDAANATT

-883 EKINLKA
+883 EKIDLKA
-890 NGSNTEFRSLQK
+890 YGSTEFRSLQK
-902 DITDKYLDAVPE
+902 EITDKYLDAVPE

-950 KYKKAFDLM
+950 KYKKAFDLV

>member
-22 YKATMSYETLHRLNR
+22 YKVTMSYETLHRLNR

-48 VLPLCEIKIIEEVEL
+48 VFPLCEIKIIEEVEL

-129 EGVVLTVVDKLATP
+129 EGVVLTIVDKLATP

-157 EQDLDLILEHELA
+157 EQDIDLILEHELA

-266 AAKLLLVLP
+266 AAKLLLILP

-296 GNENFVNEQVQ
+296 GNENFVETQTVTADEEQ
-307 KPTLRQALQMNLQG
+307 P
-321 QGGVG
+321 
-326 VVNAEIV
+326 
-333 LNPDGTY
+333 Y
-340 EHLLVAKHPKEKS
+340 
-353 EGYSVLIHEVE
+353 
-364 RAFEAAIKVVEL
+364 IKV
-376 PKETTTYR
+376 
-384 YTISFCIQEE
+384 Q
-394 NGIVKSDV
+394 
-402 ATGDDAIV
+402 
-410 VMTYSGDMPF
+410 
-420 IKCEQMPTFQGG
+420 QMPTFQGG

-466 EKDGSVSN
+466 EKNGSVSN

-479 APDKILVEEVERV
+479 ASDKILV
-492 FKLTP
+492 
-497 KWEPGKQ
+497 
-504 NGKEVRVKFTVPI
+504 
-517 VFTGD
+517 D
-522 DVAVHNRVFSQG
+522 
-534 TPLSEMSKDA
+534 
-544 ESAVG
+544 
-549 EVSGRVIDA
+549 
-558 KTKKPIPDVILLI
+558 
-571 NGAGVGTHSDAS
+571 
-583 GRYSLKKLPE
+583 
-593 GKYTFVASCVG
+593 
-604 YKSVKKDFEVSSK
+604 
-617 KSVEVNFELE
+617 
-627 EQAVSVDEIVVD
+627 
-639 KNKTVA
+639 
-645 ENESNVNNTK
+645 
-655 FEKGDIVEMKSTTG
+655 
-669 ESMRVKYVGDFA
+669 
-681 SALVMIDGKEGKIEN
+681 
-696 IGVDDIESFTILK
+696 
-709 DEQATKIY
+709 
-717 GEKGKNGV
+717 
-725 VLITTKKA
+725 
-733 AQANKQ
+733 
-739 QSAQEEAFIKVE
+739 
-751 SMPTFQGGD
+751 
-760 LNGYRNWFQSQI
+760 
-772 KYPNEAQ
+772 
-779 EKGVSGRVIFSFVVE
+779 
-794 KDGSVSNF
+794 
-802 NALQAPDKI
+802 
-811 LVEEVER
+811 EVER

-843 IYFKLEDADTATT
+843 IVFTGDDVAVYNRVFSQGTPLSEMSKDAESAVVKTQTT
-856 VQLEV
+856 SAKPIGEEAFIKVESMPTFQGGDLNGYRNWFQSQLQYPAEAKEKGIKGRV
-861 GSKAKAHFDIGLSL
+861 IFSFVVEKDGSVSNF
-875 IKQADALQ
+875 DALQ
-883 EKINLKA
+883 APDKILVDEVERVFKLTPKWEPGKQNGKA
-890 NGSNTEFRSLQK
+890 VRVKFTVP
-902 DITDKYLDAVPE
+902 ITF
-914 LEKAYEL
+914 
-921 APNYKPIVETLKL
+921 TL
-934 LTFRLRDENG
+934 
-944 MMAKYE
+944 
-950 KYKKAFDLM
+950 
-959 N
+959 

>member
-1 MWDFIV
+1 MWNFIV

-48 VLPLCEIKIIEEVEL
+48 VLPLCEIKIIEEVEF

-95 ALFCLGAAFMVVRLV
+95 ALFCLGVAFMVVRLV

-118 MTRSGARRELG
+118 MTRSGSRRELG
-129 EGVVLTVVDKLATP
+129 EGVVLTVVEKLATP
-143 FSWFRNVVVAKSDA
+143 FSWFRNVVVAKGDA
-157 EQDLDLILEHELA
+157 EQNLDLILEHELA
-170 HVRLHHSWDVL
+170 HVRLRHSWDVL

-216 RKGIDAKTYQIL
+216 RKGVDAKTYQLL

-240 VANCLNHSN
+240 VANCLNHSK

-266 AAKLLLVLP
+266 AAKLLLILP
-275 LVALSL
+275 LVAASL
-281 AATATTVYVPKEQNK
+281 ATTATTVYVPKEQNK
-296 GNENFVNEQVQ
+296 GNENFIETQIVAADGDENPKSNNLYPMTKSELRGYLLQNLQNKQNLVGLIYTDVKVLPDGKVVVVKVAPAPGEKDGMQPLVNEVKRVLGNVKITER
-307 KPTLRQALQMNLQG
+307 KP
-321 QGGVG
+321 
-326 VVNAEIV
+326 
-333 LNPDGTY
+333 
-340 EHLLVAKHPKEKS
+340 AK
-353 EGYSVLIHEVE
+353 EV
-364 RAFEAAIKVVEL
+364 
-376 PKETTTYR
+376 TYR
-384 YTISFCIQEE
+384 FEISFGHIEE
-394 NGIVKSDV
+394 NGEFVWSTVKASDE
-402 ATGDDAIV
+402 AIAV
-410 VMTYSGDMPF
+410 LRY
-420 IKCEQMPTFQGG
+420 
-432 DLNAYRNWMQSQLQ
+432 
-446 YPKEAKDKGI
+446 
-456 KGRVIFSFVV
+456 V
-466 EKDGSVSN
+466 EL
-474 FDALQ
+474 A
-479 APDKILVEEVERV
+479 
-492 FKLTP
+492 
-497 KWEPGKQ
+497 
-504 NGKEVRVKFTVPI
+504 
-517 VFTGD
+517 
-522 DVAVHNRVFSQG
+522 
-534 TPLSEMSKDA
+534 
-544 ESAVG
+544 AVG

-617 KSVEVNFELE
+617 KSAEVNFELE

-639 KNKTVA
+639 KNKTA
-645 ENESNVNNTK
+645 AQSLSNVEK
-655 FEKGDIVEMKSTTG
+655 ALFEKEYTIV
-669 ESMRVKYVGDFA
+669 
-681 SALVMIDGKEGKIEN
+681 LIDGKEGKIDD
-696 IGVDDIESFTILK
+696 IDVDDIESFTVLK
-709 DEQATKIY
+709 GEQATKIY

-725 VLITTKKA
+725 MLFTTKKA

-760 LNGYRNWFQSQI
+760 LNGYRNWVQSQLQ
-772 KYPNEAQ
+772 YPAEAK
-779 EKGVSGRVIFSFVVE
+779 EKGIKGRVIFSFVVE

-802 NALQAPDKI
+802 DALQAPDKI

-830 QNGNAVRVKFTVP
+830 QNGNAVRVKYTVP
-843 IYFKLEDADTATT
+843 IVF
-856 VQLEV
+856 
-861 GSKAKAHFDIGLSL
+861 
-875 IKQADALQ
+875 
-883 EKINLKA
+883 
-890 NGSNTEFRSLQK
+890 
-902 DITDKYLDAVPE
+902 
-914 LEKAYEL
+914 
-921 APNYKPIVETLKL
+921 TL
-934 LTFRLRDENG
+934 
-944 MMAKYE
+944 
-950 KYKKAFDLM
+950 
-959 N
+959 

>member
-1 MWDFIV
+1 MWDFIL
-7 YLGESAISLAVLYLL
+7 YLGQSAVCLAALYLL

-37 VVLLGVVVLAA
+37 VVLLGSVMLAA
-48 VLPLCEIKIIEEVEL
+48 VLPLCHIKIEKEIEVV
-63 LPLADVE
+63 PQVAVADNIAMNMV
-70 GDVAMM
+70 VAEQGVDAVAVARG
-76 SVVEDTAFDYV
+76 VV
-87 AWLKSLAV
+87 V
-95 ALFCLGAAFMVVRLV
+95 ALFLLGAAVMVARLV
-110 VSQLSVWR
+110 MSQLSVWR
-118 MTRSGARRELG
+118 VVRSGEQRPLDG
-129 EGVVLTVVDKLATP
+129 DVMLSVVEKLPTP
-143 FSWFRNVVVAKSDA
+143 FSWFSRVVVDRDD
-157 EQDLDLILEHELA
+157 EQSNLDLVLEHELA
-170 HVRLHHSWDVL
+170 HIRLHHSWDVL

-216 RKGIDAKTYQIL
+216 RRGIDAKTYQIL

-256 MCKKTSSRWS
+256 MCKKNSSRWS

-275 LVALSL
+275 LVAISL

-296 GNENFVNEQVQ
+296 GNENFVETQIATADEEQ
-307 KPTLRQALQMNLQG
+307 P
-321 QGGVG
+321 
-326 VVNAEIV
+326 
-333 LNPDGTY
+333 Y
-340 EHLLVAKHPKEKS
+340 
-353 EGYSVLIHEVE
+353 
-364 RAFEAAIKVVEL
+364 IKV
-376 PKETTTYR
+376 
-384 YTISFCIQEE
+384 Q
-394 NGIVKSDV
+394 
-402 ATGDDAIV
+402 
-410 VMTYSGDMPF
+410 
-420 IKCEQMPTFQGG
+420 QMPTFQGG

-479 APDKILVEEVERV
+479 APDKILVDEVERV

-522 DVAVHNRVFSQG
+522 DVAVYNRVFSQG

-558 KTKKPIPDVILLI
+558 KTKKPISDVILLI

-617 KSVEVNFELE
+617 KSAEVNFELE
-627 EQAVSVDEIVVD
+627 EQAVAVAEIVVD
-639 KNKTVA
+639 KNKTA
-645 ENESNVNNTK
+645 AQNESNVKNTK
-655 FEKGDIVEMKSTTG
+655 LEKGDIVEMTSTTG
-669 ESMRVKYVGDFA
+669 ESMPVKYVGDFA

-709 DEQATKIY
+709 DEQATNIY

-733 AQANKQ
+733 AQVNKQ

-760 LNGYRNWFQSQI
+760 LNGYRNWVQSQLL
-772 KYPNEAQ
+772 YPAEAK
-779 EKGVSGRVIFSFVVE
+779 EKGIKGRVIFSFVVE

-802 NALQAPDKI
+802 DALQAPDKI
-811 LVEEVER
+811 LVDEVER

-830 QNGNAVRVKFTVP
+830 QNGKAVRVKYTVP
-843 IYFKLEDADTATT
+843 IYFNLEDAATATT

-861 GSKAKAHFDIGLSL
+861 GSKAKAHFDIGLSF

-883 EKINLKA
+883 EKIDLKA
-890 NGSNTEFRSLQK
+890 YGSNTEFRSLQK
-902 DITDKYLDAVPE
+902 EITDKYLDAVPE

-950 KYKKAFDLM
+950 KYKKAFDLV

>member
-1 MWDFIV
+1 MWDFIL
-7 YLGESAISLAVLYLL
+7 YLGQSAVCLAALYLL

-37 VVLLGVVVLAA
+37 VVLLGSVVLAA
-48 VLPLCEIKIIEEVEL
+48 VLPLCHIKIEKEVEAV
-63 LPLADVE
+63 PQMAAVD
-70 GDVAMM
+70 DVAMDM
-76 SVVEDTAFDYV
+76 VVAEQGVD
-87 AWLKSLAV
+87 AV
-95 ALFCLGAAFMVVRLV
+95 AVTQGVVMVLFLLGAAVMVARLV
-110 VSQLSVWR
+110 TSQISVWR
-118 MTRSGARRELG
+118 VVRSGEQRPLTD
-129 EGVVLTVVDKLATP
+129 GVMLTVVEKLATP
-143 FSWFRNVVVAKSDA
+143 FSWFAHVVVGKDDA
-157 EQDLDLILEHELA
+157 ERNLDLVLEHELA
-170 HVRLHHSWDVL
+170 HIRLRHSWDVL
-181 AVDIALCVWWFNP
+181 VVDIALCVWWFNP

-216 RKGIDAKTYQIL
+216 RRGIDAKTYQLL
-228 LIKRAVGSRLHS
+228 LIKRAVGARLHS

-266 AAKLLLVLP
+266 AAKLLLILP
-275 LVALSL
+275 LVAASL

-296 GNENFVNEQVQ
+296 DNENFVNEQVQ

-466 EKDGSVSN
+466 EKDGSVSEFKVLN
-474 FDALQ
+474 T
-479 APDKILVEEVERV
+479 PDKLLSAEVERV

-522 DVAVHNRVFSQG
+522 DVAVYNRVFSQG

-617 KSVEVNFELE
+617 KSAEVNFEME
-627 EQAVSVDEIVVD
+627 EQAVAVDEIVVD
-639 KNKTVA
+639 KNKTAA

-669 ESMRVKYVGDFA
+669 ESMWVRYIGNGS
-681 SALVMIDGKEGKIEN
+681 SALVLIDGKERSLDE
-696 IGVDDIESFTILK
+696 IGVDDIESFTVLK

-760 LNGYRNWFQSQI
+760 LNGYRNWFQSQLQ
-772 KYPNEAQ
+772 YPAEAK
-779 EKGVSGRVIFSFVVE
+779 EKGIKGRVIFSFVVE

-802 NALQAPDKI
+802 DALQAPDKI
-811 LVEEVER
+811 LVDEVER

-830 QNGNAVRVKFTVP
+830 QNGKAVRVKYTVP
-843 IYFKLEDADTATT
+843 IIF
-856 VQLEV
+856 
-861 GSKAKAHFDIGLSL
+861 
-875 IKQADALQ
+875 
-883 EKINLKA
+883 
-890 NGSNTEFRSLQK
+890 
-902 DITDKYLDAVPE
+902 
-914 LEKAYEL
+914 
-921 APNYKPIVETLKL
+921 TL
-934 LTFRLRDENG
+934 
-944 MMAKYE
+944 
-950 KYKKAFDLM
+950 
-959 N
+959 

>member
-76 SVVEDTAFDYV
+76 SVVEDTTFDYV
-87 AWLKSLAV
+87 AWLKSLAE
-95 ALFCLGAAFMVVRLV
+95 ALFCLGVAFMVVRLV

-296 GNENFVNEQVQ
+296 GNENFVETQIVAADGDENSKSNNLYPMTKSE
-307 KPTLRQALQMNLQG
+307 LRGYLLQNLQNK
-321 QGGVG
+321 QNLVG
-326 VVNAEIV
+326 LIYADVKVLPDGKVVVAKVAPAPGEKDGMQPLVNEVKRVLGNAEITERK
-333 LNPDGTY
+333 PAK
-340 EHLLVAKHPKEKS
+340 EVA
-353 EGYSVLIHEVE
+353 Y
-364 RAFEAAIKVVEL
+364 RFE
-376 PKETTTYR
+376 
-384 YTISFCIQEE
+384 ISFGHIEE
-394 NGIVKSDV
+394 NGEFVWSTIKAS
-402 ATGDDAIV
+402 DDAIAV
-410 VMTYSGDMPF
+410 LRYVELAADEEQPY
-420 IKCEQMPTFQGG
+420 IKVQQMPTFQGG

-479 APDKILVEEVERV
+479 ASDKILVDEVERV

-522 DVAVHNRVFSQG
+522 DVAVYNRVFSQG

-583 GRYSLKKLPE
+583 GCYSLKKLPE

-604 YKSVKKDFEVSSK
+604 YKSVKKEFEVSSK

-627 EQAVSVDEIVVD
+627 EQAVAVDEIVVD
-639 KNKTVA
+639 KNKTA
-645 ENESNVNNTK
+645 AQSLSNVEK
-655 FEKGDIVEMKSTTG
+655 ALFEKDNTI
-669 ESMRVKYVGDFA
+669 
-681 SALVMIDGKEGKIEN
+681 VMIDGKEGKIDD
-696 IGVDDIESFTILK
+696 IDVDDIESFTVLK
-709 DEQATKIY
+709 GEQATKIY

-725 VLITTKKA
+725 MLFTTKKA

-739 QSAQEEAFIKVE
+739 QPAQEAFIKVE

-760 LNGYRNWFQSQI
+760 LNGYRNWVQSQLQ
-772 KYPNEAQ
+772 YPKEAKD
-779 EKGVSGRVIFSFVVE
+779 KGVQGRVIFSFVVE
-794 KDGSVSNF
+794 EDGSVTSF
-802 NALQAPDKI
+802 KGLQAPDKI
-811 LVEEVER
+811 LVDEVER

-830 QNGNAVRVKFTVP
+830 QNGKAVRVKFTVP
-843 IYFKLEDADTATT
+843 ITF
-856 VQLEV
+856 
-861 GSKAKAHFDIGLSL
+861 
-875 IKQADALQ
+875 
-883 EKINLKA
+883 
-890 NGSNTEFRSLQK
+890 
-902 DITDKYLDAVPE
+902 
-914 LEKAYEL
+914 
-921 APNYKPIVETLKL
+921 TL
-934 LTFRLRDENG
+934 
-944 MMAKYE
+944 
-950 KYKKAFDLM
+950 
-959 N
+959 

>member
-266 AAKLLLVLP
+266 AAKLLLILP

-296 GNENFVNEQVQ
+296 GNENFVETQIVADDGDENSKSNNLYPMTKSE
-307 KPTLRQALQMNLQG
+307 LRGYLLQNLQNK
-321 QGGVG
+321 QNLVG
-326 VVNAEIV
+326 LIYADVKVLPDGKVVVAKVAPAPGEKDGMQPLVNEVKRVLGNAEITERK
-333 LNPDGTY
+333 PAK
-340 EHLLVAKHPKEKS
+340 EVA
-353 EGYSVLIHEVE
+353 Y
-364 RAFEAAIKVVEL
+364 RFE
-376 PKETTTYR
+376 
-384 YTISFCIQEE
+384 ISFGHIEE
-394 NGIVKSDV
+394 NGEFVWSTIKASDE
-402 ATGDDAIV
+402 AIAV
-410 VMTYSGDMPF
+410 LRYVELAADEEQPY
-420 IKCEQMPTFQGG
+420 IKVQQMPTFQGG

-466 EKDGSVSN
+466 EKDGSVSEFKVLN
-474 FDALQ
+474 T
-479 APDKILVEEVERV
+479 PDKLLSAEVERV

-522 DVAVHNRVFSQG
+522 DVAVYNRVFSQG

-549 EVSGRVIDA
+549 EVSGRVID
-558 KTKKPIPDVILLI
+558 
-571 NGAGVGTHSDAS
+571 
-583 GRYSLKKLPE
+583 
-593 GKYTFVASCVG
+593 
-604 YKSVKKDFEVSSK
+604 
-617 KSVEVNFELE
+617 
-627 EQAVSVDEIVVD
+627 
-639 KNKTVA
+639 KNKTA
-645 ENESNVNNTK
+645 AQNESNVNNTK

-669 ESMRVKYVGDFA
+669 ESMPVKYVGDFA

-696 IGVDDIESFTILK
+696 IGVDDIESFTVLK

-725 VLITTKKA
+725 VLIITKKA

-760 LNGYRNWFQSQI
+760 LNGYRNWFQSQLQ
-772 KYPNEAQ
+772 YPAEAK
-779 EKGVSGRVIFSFVVE
+779 EKGIKGRVIFSFVVE
-794 KDGSVSNF
+794 KDGSVSEFKVLNT
-802 NALQAPDKI
+802 PDK
-811 LVEEVER
+811 LLSAEVER

-830 QNGNAVRVKFTVP
+830 QNGKAVRVKYTVP
-843 IYFKLEDADTATT
+843 ITF
-856 VQLEV
+856 
-861 GSKAKAHFDIGLSL
+861 
-875 IKQADALQ
+875 
-883 EKINLKA
+883 
-890 NGSNTEFRSLQK
+890 
-902 DITDKYLDAVPE
+902 
-914 LEKAYEL
+914 
-921 APNYKPIVETLKL
+921 TL
-934 LTFRLRDENG
+934 
-944 MMAKYE
+944 
-950 KYKKAFDLM
+950 
-959 N
+959 

>member
-1 MWDFIV
+1 MWDFIL
-7 YLGESAISLAVLYLL
+7 YLGQSAVCLAALYLL

-37 VVLLGVVVLAA
+37 VVLLGSVVLAA
-48 VLPLCEIKIIEEVEL
+48 VLPLCHIKIEKEIEVV
-63 LPLADVE
+63 PQ
-70 GDVAMM
+70 VA
-76 SVVEDTAFDYV
+76 VVDNIAMDMVV
-87 AWLKSLAV
+87 AEQGVDAVAVARGVVV
-95 ALFCLGAAFMVVRLV
+95 ALFLLGAAVMVARLV
-110 VSQLSVWR
+110 ISQLSVWR
-118 MTRSGARRELG
+118 VVRSGEQRPLDG
-129 EGVVLTVVDKLATP
+129 DVMLSVVEKLPTP
-143 FSWFRNVVVAKSDA
+143 FSWFSCVVVDRDD
-157 EQDLDLILEHELA
+157 EQSNLDLVLEHELA
-170 HVRLHHSWDVL
+170 HIRLRHSWDVL

-209 QADDAVL
+209 QADEAVL
-216 RKGIDAKTYQIL
+216 RRGIDVKTYQIL

-256 MCKKTSSRWS
+256 MCKKNSSRWS

-466 EKDGSVSN
+466 EKDGSVSEFKVLN
-474 FDALQ
+474 T
-479 APDKILVEEVERV
+479 PDKLLSAEVERV

-522 DVAVHNRVFSQG
+522 DVAVYNRVFSQG

-558 KTKKPIPDVILLI
+558 KTKKPISDVILLI

-617 KSVEVNFELE
+617 KSAEVNFELE
-627 EQAVSVDEIVVD
+627 EQAVAVDEIVVD
-639 KNKTVA
+639 KNKTA
-645 ENESNVNNTK
+645 AQSLSNVEK
-655 FEKGDIVEMKSTTG
+655 ALFEKDYTIV
-669 ESMRVKYVGDFA
+669 
-681 SALVMIDGKEGKIEN
+681 LIDGKEGKIDD
-696 IGVDDIESFTILK
+696 IDVDDIESFTVLK
-709 DEQATKIY
+709 GEQATKIY

-725 VLITTKKA
+725 MLFTTKKA

-739 QSAQEEAFIKVE
+739 QPAQEEAFIKVE

-760 LNGYRNWFQSQI
+760 LNGYRNWFQSQLQ
-772 KYPNEAQ
+772 YPAEAK
-779 EKGVSGRVIFSFVVE
+779 EKGVKGRVIFSFVVE

-802 NALQAPDKI
+802 DALQAPDKI

-830 QNGNAVRVKFTVP
+830 QNGKAVRVKYTVP
-843 IYFKLEDADTATT
+843 IVFML
-856 VQLEV
+856 
-861 GSKAKAHFDIGLSL
+861 
-875 IKQADALQ
+875 
-883 EKINLKA
+883 
-890 NGSNTEFRSLQK
+890 
-902 DITDKYLDAVPE
+902 
-914 LEKAYEL
+914 
-921 APNYKPIVETLKL
+921 
-934 LTFRLRDENG
+934 
-944 MMAKYE
+944 
-950 KYKKAFDLM
+950 
-959 N
+959 